1 MDWLSALQGLRAER
15 SPGVLATVTEVRGH
29 APRDAGAKMVV
40 GTGATWDSIGGGN
53 LEASVIER
61 ARAMLAA
68 GTGVPET
75 LEFSLNEHAA
85 TRHGRQCCGGVVRVL
100 LEPFLARPTVAV
112 FGVGHVG
119 YELAR
124 ILSRLPLTLHL
135 IDSRADQMDP
145 ERLAAVTAG
154 TADVRLV
161 ASPVP
166 DTVLGTLP
174 CGAHVLILTHDHA
187 EDFLLCDAALRRG
200 DLGSVGLIGSR
211 AKWSRFR
218 QRLRAEGHSDA
229 AIDTITCPIGLPG
242 LAGKAPAVIA
252 ISVAAELLT
261 TLGLGADVPGVPGAM
276 RAELPAQL
284 PVQPLAQPLSQT
296 VPGPRQE

>member
-15 SPGVLATVTEVRGH
+15 SPAVLATVTEVRGH

-40 GTGATWDSIGGGN
+40 GTEATWDSIGGGN

-61 ARAMLAA
+61 ARVMLAA
-68 GTGVPET
+68 GTGVPKP

-85 TRHGRQCCGGVVRVL
+85 ARHGRQCCGGVVRVL

-119 YELAR
+119 YELGR

-135 IDSRADQMDP
+135 IDSRADQVDP
-145 ERLAAVTAG
+145 GRLAVVTAG
-154 TADVRLV
+154 AADVRLV

-174 CGAHVLILTHDHA
+174 PGSHVLIMTHDHS

-200 DLGSVGLIGSR
+200 DLSSVGLIGSR

-218 QRLRAEGHSDA
+218 QRLRAEGHGEA

-252 ISVAAELLT
+252 ISVAADLLRTLALGEPWDAGKVEDAGTPELLP
-261 TLGLGADVPGVPGAM
+261 ADPP
-276 RAELPAQL
+276 
-284 PVQPLAQPLSQT
+284 SQT
-296 VPGPRQE
+296 ASGPHQR